1 MLKGFRKNLFLFFI
15 LFFLNRH
22 FDGAKNGAQIKFY
35 PQMWLSIQAE
45 QMVVN
50 VATKANWRP
59 EKSWSREQAEQSHQ
73 M

>member
-1 MLKGFRKNLFLFFI
+1 
-15 LFFLNRH
+15 
-22 FDGAKNGAQIKFY
+22 
-35 PQMWLSIQAE
+35 MWLSIQAE